1 VSLAVLASKLK
12 RLDVGERWVRRNP
25 LYYATV
31 SRELAYLESVNV
43 EERESWVHARLNR
56 VLKAAAHTPY
66 GRSVGAPRN
75 IADWPLLP
83 KETVRDRPE
92 AFLRAA
98 RWVNL
103 LNAHAA
109 TGGTTGVPLRLQRS
123 PESVVAE
130 QVCQDDALIRLG
142 LDARTAKLAVLR
154 GDDIKDPSDMNPPF
168 WTHAMGGKRLILSSN
183 HLSASTLEAF
193 ATALREFVPDVLWV
207 YPTTLE

>member
-1 VSLAVLASKLK
+1 MSLAVLASKLK

-103 LNAHAA
+103 LNAHA
-109 TGGTTGVPLRLQRS
+109 GWLV
-123 PESVVAE
+123 
-130 QVCQDDALIRLG
+130 
-142 LDARTAKLAVLR
+142 
-154 GDDIKDPSDMNPPF
+154 
-168 WTHAMGGKRLILSSN
+168 
-183 HLSASTLEAF
+183 
-193 ATALREFVPDVLWV
+193 
-207 YPTTLE
+207 